1 MSSVRMAMRA
11 KRPKNLTSIAMVTF
25 IVIMVLAILFYV
37 SREMVEKRD
46 SYEKRETYLLE
57 QIEAQNKRSEEI
69 EEYRKYMQT
78 KQYIADMAK
87 AKLGLVY
94 KDEIIFEADN

>member
-1 MSSVRMAMRA
+1 MGKGRMAMRA
-11 KRPKNLTSIAMVTF
+11 KRPNNLTSIAMVTF

-37 SREMVEKRD
+37 SRDMVEKKKT
-46 SYEKRETYLLE
+46 YEKKEAYLIE
-57 QIEAQNKRSEEI
+57 QIEKQEKRSEEI

-78 KQYIADMAK
+78 KQYIEDMAK

>member
-1 MSSVRMAMRA
+1 MSSKRMAMRSRKPA
-11 KRPKNLTSIAMVTF
+11 NLSSMALVTV
-25 IVIMVLAILFYV
+25 IVALVLAILFFK
-37 SREMVEKRD
+37 SQDLREKKAA
-46 SYEKRETYLLE
+46 YEKREQYLLE
-57 QIEAQNKRSEEI
+57 QIEEENQRSERI

-78 KQYIADMAK
+78 KQYIEDMAK

>member
-1 MSSVRMAMRA
+1 MSRRRMAMRTR
-11 KRPKNLTSIAMVTF
+11 RPANLMSMAMITV
-25 IVIMVLAILFYV
+25 IVVLVLVILFFE
-37 SREMVEKRD
+37 SRDLVERKAA
-46 SYEKRETYLLE
+46 YEKREKYLLE
-57 QIEAQNKRSEEI
+57 QIEEQNKRSEEI

-78 KQYIADMAK
+78 KQYIEDMAK

>member
-1 MSSVRMAMRA
+1 MSRRRMAMRSR
-11 KRPKNLTSIAMVTF
+11 RPANVMSMAMVTV
-25 IVIMVLAILFYV
+25 IVALVLAILFYK
-37 SREMVEKRD
+37 SSDLREKKAA
-46 SYEKRETYLLE
+46 YEKREQYLLE
-57 QIEAQNKRSEEI
+57 QIDEENRRSERI

-78 KQYIADMAK
+78 KQYIEDMAK